1 MMPPR
6 LSAIGAAERA
16 LEDERMMRWP
26 KALPLVAIVL
36 GGATVAARA
45 PSRGEGRSDGVL
57 LPSSLDRVL
66 GDLLVPHPSRVTR
79 LSSSHD
85 PWGGNRDADCDDLPR
100 EDGYVQMFAAEGEG
114 RITRLWMNADY
125 DKDIPNDW
133 KEMWIIVDG
142 KTVFRGPPV
151 DWFAGKG
158 GFAAPL
164 VLDQTHSSGA
174 YISWVPIAY
183 RASAKI
189 LVRGD
194 PHYFQVS
201 HREGP
206 GSANG
211 PTAASVAHF
220 LGDEWWKR
228 TPPPEARAGIARA
241 TPLTIATGPTL
252 VTELALHFARE
263 EMPRLRVR
271 IGDQR
276 PFPATYLFGFGAPPA
291 GIAWPTVKS
300 ALVFADP
307 DARVLATRL
316 PIPLRAGESLT
327 IENDDERPIDLAWS
341 AATVDDAMTRAN
353 GAHVVTQYRDGRAP
367 AQPTTAAV
375 FEASGP
381 LALVSVVEELSDG
394 IPGDRSFL
402 EGDEMIRVDGMRHP
416 IHLGTGTEDYFNA
429 GWYFLG
435 VHSNPLSGLSRLVVT
450 HDEQGWGSALFEY
463 SMHRHHVLDAPVSRS
478 GMRMRMEIGAEGT
491 YSKMTVRTFAF
502 AYGFAGP
509 REIAKSHF
517 RLDAAPGEGVLGAP
531 DEWVE
536 SAVDAESGESASP
549 FAVRRGPRTTSL
561 RVACP
566 PGAAIAGALVVRS
579 YDADT
584 APQRASV
591 SVAGR
596 VRGAFFEPRRNWH
609 RRFAQ
614 DERWIDLANDDC
626 LKGFVTID
634 VAGTSAEWTESA
646 YDVTLFAR

>member
-1 MMPPR
+1 M
-6 LSAIGAAERA
+6 
-16 LEDERMMRWP
+16 
-26 KALPLVAIVL
+26 ALPVTALAL
-36 GGATVAARA
+36 SGATVAARA
-45 PSRGEGRSDGVL
+45 PSRAEERRTDSAL
-57 LPSSLDRVL
+57 LPSSVDRVL

-100 EDGYVQMFAAEGEG
+100 EDGFVQMFAAEGEG

-133 KEMWIIVDG
+133 KEMWIVADG
-142 KTVFRGPPV
+142 RTVFRGPPL

-183 RASAKI
+183 RVSAKI

-211 PTAASVAHF
+211 PAADSVAHF
-220 LGDEWWKR
+220 LGDAWWTR
-228 TPPPEARAGIARA
+228 VAPPETRARIVRTA
-241 TPLTIATGPTL
+241 PLTIATGPTL
-252 VTELALHFARE
+252 VTELALHLSRE
-263 EMPRLRVR
+263 DLPRLRMR

-276 PFPATYLFGFGAPPA
+276 PFPATYLFGFGAPPPRV
-291 GIAWPTVKS
+291 AWPSIKS

-316 PIPLRAGESLT
+316 PIPLRAGESLV
-327 IENDDERPIDLAWS
+327 IEIDDERPLDCAWS
-341 AATVDDAMTRAN
+341 AVTADDATTRAN

-367 AQPTTAAV
+367 AQPTTIAI
-375 FEASGP
+375 FEAPG
-381 LALVSVVEELSDG
+381 ALELVAVVEELSDG

-416 IHLGTGTEDYFNA
+416 IHLGTGTEDYFNS

-450 HDEQGWGSALFEY
+450 HDENGWGSALFEY
-463 SMHRHHVLDAPVSRS
+463 SMHRHHLLDAPVSRS

-509 REIAKSHF
+509 REIARNHF
-517 RLDAAPGEGVLGAP
+517 RLDDAPGADVFGAP
-531 DEWVE
+531 DEWID
-536 SAVDAESGESASP
+536 SAVDAESGESGAP
-549 FAVRRGPRTTSL
+549 FAVRRGPRKTSL

-566 PGAAIAGALVVRS
+566 VGAEITGALVVRS

-584 APQRASV
+584 APQRATLSV
-591 SVAGR
+591 SGAA
-596 VRGAFFEPRRNWH
+596 RGAFFEPRRNWH
-609 RRFAQ
+609 RRFTQ
-614 DERWIDLANDDC
+614 DERWIDLSNADC
-626 LKGFVTID
+626 QKGFVAID
-634 VAGTSAEWTESA
+634 VASAGNEWSESA
-646 YDVTLFAR
+646 YDVVLYAR